1 MMLRTLLLAGFTA
14 LAALPVRA
22 DEQPSPMQPS
32 ETWNEISYNVIG
44 DAEVRDGSGLYTLEA
59 PFRAED
65 AATVPV
71 HITQAPGAPDVRRLF
86 LVVDE
91 NPAPVAAEFTFGP
104 AMSPLDLEARV
115 RVDAYSNV
123 RAIVEAEDGALYMTG
138 RFVRASGGCSAPAA
152 KDAIAALEALGQM
165 KIRWYDTAA
174 APAGPQLADRRE
186 AQVMLRHPNY
196 SGMQRDQVSLLY
208 IPARF
213 VDTMEVRQGDELLFA
228 MTGGISISEDPTFR
242 FAYTDTGAGD
252 LSVVAT
258 DTDGT
263 VFKGTFP
270 PTM

>member
-1 MMLRTLLLAGFTA
+1 MLRMLLLAGFA
-14 LAALPVRA
+14 VLAALPARA
-22 DEQPSPMQPS
+22 DQQPSPLQPS
-32 ETWNEISYNVIG
+32 ETWDEISYNVIG

-71 HITQAPGAPDVRRLF
+71 HIIQAAGAPDARRLF

-123 RAIVEAEDGALYMTG
+123 RAIVEAADGALYMTG

-152 KDAIAALEALGQM
+152 KDAVAALEALGQM
-165 KIRWYDTAA
+165 KIRWYDTDAA
-174 APAGPQLADRRE
+174 LPPDRRM
-186 AQVMLRHPNY
+186 AQVMLRHPNN
-196 SGMQRDQVSLLY
+196 SGMQRNQVSLLY

-213 VDTMEVRQGDELLFA
+213 VDTMEVRQGDELLFS

-258 DTDGT
+258 DTDGA

>member
-1 MMLRTLLLAGFTA
+1 MLRMLLLAGFAA
-14 LAALPVRA
+14 LAALPARA
-22 DEQPSPMQPS
+22 DQQPSPLQPS
-32 ETWNEISYNVIG
+32 ETWDEISYNVIG

-71 HITQAPGAPDVRRLF
+71 HVIQAPGAPDVRRLL

-123 RAIVEAEDGALYMTG
+123 RAIVEAADGALYMTG

-152 KDAIAALEALGQM
+152 KDAVAALEALGQM
-165 KIRWYDTAA
+165 KIRWYDGDTDAA
-174 APAGPQLADRRE
+174 VGAGRRE

-213 VDTMEVRQGDELLFA
+213 VDTMEVRQGDELLFS

-258 DTDGT
+258 DTDGA
-263 VFKGTFP
+263 VFKGMFP